1 GEWPADG
8 LPFIDPDVIGPD
20 DFWSPVKKPNQPDPD
35 QAFDIWL
42 KRREWID
49 ARIGELNNI
58 ARKQV
63 HNVSVPDL
71 EEMFHALSKQIQYGN
86 FQSRP
91 WTIREH
97 EGFQEIAVK
106 LNGGNEEDVKKTIS
120 DITNNLYLT
129 VDSFNRLMQIWEKE
143 QRWEANAV
151 NESLTEDEWRE
162 LISIL
167 VQVRKVELFP
177 VWWQE
182 EIDWQADPN
191 NAALGPEQFW
201 VSAREPAEG
210 DWPPI
215 KDHPFIDPEQVDSN
229 ALPEWEVGAKA
240 YELWQQRRD
249 ELDQVFREL
258 KAAREQNGF
267 QAMVARALAEP
278 AGDINAIPH
287 DLDLL
292 YHQLNNPDPQVVSD
306 AEKAILDDLYMSL
319 EDFARLMTVHQKQ
332 HAAETVPN
340 VQNRPRPPS
349 EEEWHEVYAILT
361 TSEKR
366 FRKYAQGQWSQEETD
381 AGLLYW
387 TALKARLPRWRA
399 SANARST
406 WQETLRI
413 RSKAALINPDV
424 IGPGDIVNPRQGDAA
439 YDIWADRDSELSTRQ
454 GGLKQ
459 IRELVGNEL
468 AGLDDICQSVFGEN
482 KTSAFLA
489 KLNDERNEGN
499 DIAPRLAQLNLEQN
513 EFATLLR
520 LRSSIK
526 AGGPLPEAQWQD
538 VYALL
543 VTVAKRR
550 MTAQW
555 RREEKDAQ
563 ISLTP
568 NMFVVSEDTPEIFI
582 HLEPGSRKDRRAR
595 HKWQEVLQ
603 TRIDQAQAVS
613 EALAE
618 AVSATEETALPLLR
632 NALIMACDAPGNE
645 LGEKAKWLMDRLL
658 VDTQAS
664 GCQQTTRIAQAIET
678 IQGLL
683 WSIRTG
689 QLEDTYPGLQLPAD
703 NFDEEWEWIGSYATW
718 RAAMFVFLYPENI
731 LIPSLRKRQSRGFRN
746 LVSGLRNN
754 NRLTPEMACR
764 AATSYSEHFRDI
776 CHLTV
781 EATCHASTRAYL
793 GACRDKRDA
802 GYRNLFYMF
811 GRGQKTNTV
820 YWSAYDPDD
829 ESGYAQSFWEPIEG
843 MKDVIKLI
851 GAVPYE
857 IDSSERFIFLFAIVQ
872 EDESQ
877 KLAFVKYNLEQPG
890 EWSSEPI
897 LLEELPEEATVFTAV
912 VKQHQRANN
921 PPHLA
926 VRVPSGAI
934 YDRKLNPQ
942 GSDWED
948 EPEHELVSAK
958 KGSEISALHAM
969 VETGENEFSL
979 FVSDYSGRLRYS
991 VKRQELLGLKS
1002 GPAACFVHSHSKR
1015 MDVFVRGQDDDLWQ
1029 TWWHE
1034 GQTWQEWKSLGGH
1047 LTSDPAVVSD
1057 AYFSFHIFALGAN
1070 NVLLHKYSVNK
1081 SWSNWNSLG
1090 GEWCSRP
1097 AVTSWGHDRIDVF
1110 VRGLDDNALYHK
1122 WFDGSVWSQ
1131 ELVRG
1136 GGPHGG
1142 VVNSAPA
1149 AISLGNGLIDVFVLG
1164 DDDRLWH
1171 ISYDEH
1177 NGGWSQNW
1185 EMIEGGPWT
1194 SPPTVTSLYS
1204 VMDIFIRGED
1214 AALWHIGANRWT
1226 GSWQWQNPESWG
1238 GILASPPA
1246 AIAIRKPHGRQPDEY
1261 FIHVFARGT
1270 DNFIWH
1276 GQWSMTGHRLVSAT
1290 EWTGFIETVGEEVG
1304 ENKELIWH
1312 TFGIGTWLGA
1322 FQWAQSDEVYA
1333 FWRNRGHQTFYTTI
1347 SNHQK
1352 RLPLSSGQGWIESM
1366 AVHAGGSASGD
1377 RTRIAYEKY
1386 ASWVPYRYRCVF
1398 EQLNATLVES
1408 DTLPIAPRVFP
1419 DVPDPFVITESMTAE
1434 QLQQRRHQLE
1444 SIFYEADNSFWP
1456 DTIRAYIEEAYY
1468 FVPVFLALQLQ
1479 RRRHFVAALDWFRNV
1494 YDYSRQVD
1502 EPKIYYGLKQ
1512 EDNFS
1517 TSFNR
1522 VAEWLLDPLN
1532 PHAIAST
1539 RANTYTHFTLLSL
1552 VRCFLDYADDEFTRD
1567 TAESVPRAR
1576 TLYHTALELLSLP
1589 VLNQRLLPCQDVIGA
1604 IDIQIGEAIRT
1615 NAPQWLPVWE
1625 RVKEIRSRINNM
1637 NAQRMAS
1644 EELRNILGTDA
1655 SWDERLANAQAYVDE
1670 MADVYSKDEAMSSV
1684 LSENGEMAAGMHGAL
1699 FAHDDIYETTRSLAE
1714 VVGRDF
1720 SKAVSFVS
1728 GIDEETLAKEPKVE
1742 LPWLRNP
1749 AISDAEGHGR
1759 SAVMLRSRLQG
1770 GGATNMSLVAGR
1782 NRWSDL
1788 TVAKK
1793 WPTSYVPAP
1802 IFHFCIPPNPVLMG
1816 LRLHAELNLFK
1827 LRTCRNISGMERQLD
1842 PYAAPTDTVSGLP
1855 TIGPGGQ
1862 LTLPGT
1868 VVYRMTPYR
1877 YTTLIERAKQLVQ
1890 FATQIESAMLSALEK
1905 REAEYYNLLI
1915 ARQDV
1920 KFTRAGIR
1928 LQDLRVREAE
1938 GGVVLAEL
1946 QRDQAQI
1953 RIGHYEKLLREGLSG
1968 LEGTAIGF
1976 MVTSAALQTVA
1987 AGFHTAAAAS
1997 YLSPLSL
2004 SSHFTS
2010 TAAVFSSLAGASST
2024 IASIIST

>member
-1 GEWPADG
+1 
-8 LPFIDPDVIGPD
+8 
-20 DFWSPVKKPNQPDPD
+20 
-35 QAFDIWL
+35 
-42 KRREWID
+42 
-49 ARIGELNNI
+49 
-58 ARKQV
+58 
-63 HNVSVPDL
+63 
-71 EEMFHALSKQIQYGN
+71 M
-86 FQSRP
+86 
-91 WTIREH
+91 
-97 EGFQEIAVK
+97 
-106 LNGGNEEDVKKTIS
+106 
-120 DITNNLYLT
+120 
-129 VDSFNRLMQIWEKE
+129 
-143 QRWEANAV
+143 
-151 NESLTEDEWRE
+151 
-162 LISIL
+162 
-167 VQVRKVELFP
+167 
-177 VWWQE
+177 
-182 EIDWQADPN
+182 
-191 NAALGPEQFW
+191 
-201 VSAREPAEG
+201 
-210 DWPPI
+210 
-215 KDHPFIDPEQVDSN
+215 
-229 ALPEWEVGAKA
+229 
-240 YELWQQRRD
+240 
-249 ELDQVFREL
+249 
-258 KAAREQNGF
+258 
-267 QAMVARALAEP
+267 
-278 AGDINAIPH
+278 
-287 DLDLL
+287 
-292 YHQLNNPDPQVVSD
+292 
-306 AEKAILDDLYMSL
+306 
-319 EDFARLMTVHQKQ
+319 
-332 HAAETVPN
+332 
-340 VQNRPRPPS
+340 
-349 EEEWHEVYAILT
+349 
-361 TSEKR
+361 
-366 FRKYAQGQWSQEETD
+366 
-381 AGLLYW
+381 
-387 TALKARLPRWRA
+387 
-399 SANARST
+399 
-406 WQETLRI
+406 
-413 RSKAALINPDV
+413 
-424 IGPGDIVNPRQGDAA
+424 
-439 YDIWADRDSELSTRQ
+439 
-454 GGLKQ
+454 
-459 IRELVGNEL
+459 
-468 AGLDDICQSVFGEN
+468 
-482 KTSAFLA
+482 
-489 KLNDERNEGN
+489 
-499 DIAPRLAQLNLEQN
+499 
-513 EFATLLR
+513 
-520 LRSSIK
+520 
-526 AGGPLPEAQWQD
+526 
-538 VYALL
+538 
-543 VTVAKRR
+543 
-550 MTAQW
+550 
-555 RREEKDAQ
+555 
-563 ISLTP
+563 
-568 NMFVVSEDTPEIFI
+568 
-582 HLEPGSRKDRRAR
+582 
-595 HKWQEVLQ
+595 
-603 TRIDQAQAVS
+603 
-613 EALAE
+613 
-618 AVSATEETALPLLR
+618 
-632 NALIMACDAPGNE
+632 
-645 LGEKAKWLMDRLL
+645 
-658 VDTQAS
+658 
-664 GCQQTTRIAQAIET
+664 
-678 IQGLL
+678 
-683 WSIRTG
+683 
-689 QLEDTYPGLQLPAD
+689 
-703 NFDEEWEWIGSYATW
+703 
-718 RAAMFVFLYPENI
+718 
-731 LIPSLRKRQSRGFRN
+731 
-746 LVSGLRNN
+746 
-754 NRLTPEMACR
+754 
-764 AATSYSEHFRDI
+764 
-776 CHLTV
+776 
-781 EATCHASTRAYL
+781 
-793 GACRDKRDA
+793 
-802 GYRNLFYMF
+802 
-811 GRGQKTNTV
+811 
-820 YWSAYDPDD
+820 
-829 ESGYAQSFWEPIEG
+829 
-843 MKDVIKLI
+843 
-851 GAVPYE
+851 
-857 IDSSERFIFLFAIVQ
+857 
-872 EDESQ
+872 
-877 KLAFVKYNLEQPG
+877 
-890 EWSSEPI
+890 
-897 LLEELPEEATVFTAV
+897 
-912 VKQHQRANN
+912 
-921 PPHLA
+921 
-926 VRVPSGAI
+926 
-934 YDRKLNPQ
+934 
-942 GSDWED
+942 
-948 EPEHELVSAK
+948 
-958 KGSEISALHAM
+958 
-969 VETGENEFSL
+969 
-979 FVSDYSGRLRYS
+979 
-991 VKRQELLGLKS
+991 
-1002 GPAACFVHSHSKR
+1002 
-1015 MDVFVRGQDDDLWQ
+1015 
-1029 TWWHE
+1029 
-1034 GQTWQEWKSLGGH
+1034 
-1047 LTSDPAVVSD
+1047 
-1057 AYFSFHIFALGAN
+1057 
-1070 NVLLHKYSVNK
+1070 
-1081 SWSNWNSLG
+1081 
-1090 GEWCSRP
+1090 
-1097 AVTSWGHDRIDVF
+1097 F

-2024 IASIIST
+2024 IASIISTYASYERRAQEWEFRKTLAEQNILIGNQQVTIATDHVRVVGQERRIAMIKNDHAKETMDFLANKFTNIELYDWMSSILEGVYSYFLQQATAMAEVAEHQMAFDRQETPPGFIQADYWEAPSETALSGNVEGSSPDRRGLTGSARLLRDIYQLDQYAFETDKRKSQLTKTISLARQSPVEFQRFRETGVMPFETPMELFDRDYPGLYLRLIKRVRTSVIALVPPTQGIHAMLSTTGMSRVVIGKDVFQKVVLRRHPETVALSAPREATGLFELQPQLQAEMLLPFEGLGVDTSWELRMPKASNQFDYSTIADVLVTIEYTALDSYDYRRQVIEELDSQFTADRPFSFRHQFADAWFDLHNPDQTASPMTVRFKIHEHDFPPNIDNLKINNVVLYFARASGQTFEIEVDGLHFAKAGPGALVGGRSRSVDGVISTRRANGATWRPMMIGKSPVGEWELALPPTTAMRDRFKNEEIDDILLVITYAGETPPWPA